1 MNIFIY
7 DYTFEGLLTCIFDA
21 YFRKTFPDLLLKEGE
36 PLPLFY
42 DETFHVSTDE
52 RKAMRVWR
60 GLEKKISHHAL
71 SALTYCWLSELPEI
85 DMLLFRYIRK
95 AIDYSKSIEMN
106 FGDPDVLQMSKIWKK
121 VSNERLRIMQF
132 LRFQKAVDGTY
143 FSAVEPIY
151 NVLPLV
157 LPYLNDRFGDQKWLI
172 YDMRREYGYYY
183 DLKETI
189 EVRFE
194 QKEAHLLSGF
204 LSEELMDENEKLFQQ
219 MWKEYFKTIAIK
231 ERINPKL
238 HRQHLPVRFWKYM
251 TEKQ

>member
-1 MNIFIY
+1 M
-7 DYTFEGLLTCIFDA
+7 EQC
-21 YFRKTFPDLLLKEGE
+21 
-36 PLPLFY
+36 
-42 DETFHVSTDE
+42 
-52 RKAMRVWR
+52 
-60 GLEKKISHHAL
+60 
-71 SALTYCWLSELPEI
+71 
-85 DMLLFRYIRK
+85 
-95 AIDYSKSIEMN
+95 
-106 FGDPDVLQMSKIWKK
+106 K
-121 VSNERLRIMQF
+121 VTNL
-132 LRFQKAVDGTY
+132 
-143 FSAVEPIY
+143 
-151 NVLPLV
+151 
-157 LPYLNDRFGDQKWLI
+157 
-172 YDMRREYGYYY
+172 Y

>member
-1 MNIFIY
+1 MIAFIY
-7 DYTFEGLLTCIFDA
+7 DKTFEGLLTAVFDA
-21 YFRKTFPDLLLKEGE
+21 YVRKSFPDVLLAEGE
-36 PLPLFY
+36 PLPLFCE
-42 DETFHVSTDE
+42 ETVTICSDKQ
-52 RKAMRVWR
+52 KADRVWK
-60 GLEKKISHHAL
+60 GLEKKISKL
-71 SALTYCWLSELPEI
+71 SLSGLTVSWLSELPEI

-172 YDMRREYGYYY
+172 YDMSREYGYYY

-219 MWKEYFKTIAIK
+219 MGKEYFKTIAIK

>member
-1 MNIFIY
+1 MTVFVY
-7 DYTFEGLLTCIFDA
+7 DKTFEGLLTAVFDA
-21 YFRKTFPDLLLKEGE
+21 YSRHSFPDLLLAEGE
-36 PLPLFY
+36 PFPLFY
-42 DETFHVSTDE
+42 DEAVTICTDDA
-52 RKAMRVWR
+52 KVDRVWK
-60 GLEKKISHHAL
+60 GLQKRLSAMAL
-71 SALTYCWLSELPEI
+71 SMITVTWLSELPEA

-194 QKEAHLLSGF
+194 QKEVHLLSGF
-204 LSEELMDENEKLFQQ
+204 LSESLMDKDEMLFQQ

-231 ERINPKL
+231 ERLNPKL
-238 HRQHLPVRFWKYM
+238 HRQHLRVRFWKYM